1 LLAGGDGAM
10 TFFEKLFGGGK
21 PTIESVERRV
31 DRDGLVFNKK
41 TAEAILALVAA
52 GQSAE
57 LVAFL
62 IKLARGGPYCTMAF
76 QAIGMSGH
84 PAAIEYLLG
93 CIEDHYAYNK
103 GKEAVEFFRLP
114 QNSGAALRLLDIAL
128 TSDNFHCV
136 KAAVT
141 ALTSIQ
147 TEQARA
153 ALQHF
158 QNQPSRDC
166 VWDWAGDTDD
176 GSVYVTYVS
185 TLQLKQRPRAN
196 ELREVEDAL
205 SRLNVFLYGPDGGA
219 GDMLRGFLSS
229 PETET
234 TLVWALSLFLRT
246 ERFSFDYRSTGD
258 KALHVVHELV
268 QARERSF
275 PARKEEIGRLLATE
289 DTSRLEVYLLNR
301 IAAGFTSYLD
311 LYEALP
317 RRRDVSQLPGLAHPF
332 KNEAEVRDYV
342 RMFPIRAAERA
353 LDAAEKALDR
363 AREAPGDF
371 DLQLK
376 AFAEAYRVLG
386 PERAPAL
393 VREFIEPRL
402 KDPVWGVRK
411 KALRALETLRRADA
425 EPVLLAFLSGRETN
439 FKLQRY
445 AREALGRLKD

>member
-1 LLAGGDGAM
+1 M
-10 TFFEKLFGGGK
+10 TLFDKLFGGGK
-21 PTIESVERRV
+21 PTIASVQARIRREEN
-31 DRDGLVFNKK
+31 VFNKK
-41 TAEAILALVAA
+41 TEEALLALIA
-52 GQSAE
+52 GDQSRE
-57 LVAFL
+57 LIAFL
-62 IKLARGGPYCTMAF
+62 SSLAESGRYNELAF
-76 QAIGMSGH
+76 DALGRSGH
-84 PAAIEYLLG
+84 PDAIEYLLD
-93 CIEDHYAYNK
+93 CIEDNRDSNMRRDK
-103 GKEAVEFFRLP
+103 AVELFRLP
-114 QNSGAALRLLDIAL
+114 QNSGAVQRLLDIAL
-128 TSDNFHCV
+128 TSSNFHCV

-141 ALTSIQ
+141 ALKSIE
-147 TEQARA
+147 TDQARA

-166 VWDWAGDTDD
+166 LWGRTSDIDE
-176 GSVYVTYVS
+176 GSVRNTYQS
-185 TLQLKQRPRAN
+185 TLVLKQKPRAN
-196 ELREVEDAL
+196 ELRKVEERL
-205 SRLNVFLYGPDGGA
+205 SGINVFLYGPDGGA
-219 GDMLRGFLSS
+219 GDMLRRFLSS

-258 KALHVVHELV
+258 EALHVVHELV
-268 QARERSF
+268 QACERSF

-317 RRRDVSQLPGLAHPF
+317 RRRDVSQLRGLAHPF

-353 LDAAEKALDR
+353 LDAAERALDR
-363 AREAPGDF
+363 AREKPGDF
-371 DLQLK
+371 DFQLK

-402 KDPVWGVRK
+402 KDPDWGVRK
-411 KALRALETLRRADA
+411 KALRALETMRRADA
-425 EPVLLAFLSGRETN
+425 EPVLLAFLSGGETN
-439 FKLQRY
+439 SKLQRY